1 MTAGERQKE
10 LIARLKKADAPV
22 SGGHLAEVLQV
33 SRQIIVQDVQSLR
46 QQGYDILSTP
56 RGYVWKR
63 PDGVQRVFKVYHTD
77 DETEKE
83 LTMIVDLGGEIED
96 VFIYHKIYG
105 EVRAQLKIRS
115 RKDVQEFCDALRAGK
130 SSPLKNSTAGFHY
143 HTIWTREAEDMD
155 RIEQALREQGYLAD
169 LKEYEPESLLEK

>member
-1 MTAGERQKE
+1 
-10 LIARLKKADAPV
+10 
-22 SGGHLAEVLQV
+22 
-33 SRQIIVQDVQSLR
+33 
-46 QQGYDILSTP
+46 
-56 RGYVWKR
+56 
-63 PDGVQRVFKVYHTD
+63 
-77 DETEKE
+77 
-83 LTMIVDLGGEIED
+83 MIVDLGGEIED

-130 SSPLKNSTAGFHY
+130 SSPLKNATAGFHY

-155 RIEQALREQGYLAD
+155 RIEQALREQGYLAE